1 MANTPKNLFV
11 FYLGGDAPGANIEV
25 HDVQFAVASQ
35 PEEAHPLLIKK
46 WFGTRDSLH
55 LDAYGIITWADGHDV
70 TVHSTPSTSTEKLY
84 FINMGGY
91 TPGALCEDHA
101 FTFLVAPSASAA
113 KARAKT
119 LLLTDR
125 TLQHPDNLMDVDDC
139 VLIEELNGLYI
150 HLKPNPNGS
159 PVTAAWQGYHPL

>member
-1 MANTPKNLFV
+1 MLSSKKLFI

-25 HDVQFAVASQ
+25 HDVQFAAVER
-35 PEEAHPLLIKK
+35 PEEAHPLLIQK

-55 LDAYGIITWADGHDV
+55 LDAYGIVTWADGH
-70 TVHSTPSTSTEKLY
+70 TVSIHTTPSTSTDKLY

-101 FTFLVAPSASAA
+101 FTFLVASSAQDA
-113 KARAKT
+113 KIRAKK

-125 TLQHPDNLMDVDDC
+125 TLQHHDNLMDVDDC
-139 VLIEELNGLYI
+139 VLIEELNGCYI
-150 HLKPNPNGS
+150 HLEPSSNGS
-159 PVTAAWQGYHPL
+159 PVTAAWQGYNPI

>member
-1 MANTPKNLFV
+1 MLSSKKLFI

-25 HDVQFAVASQ
+25 HDVQFAAVER
-35 PEEAHPLLIKK
+35 PEEAHPLLIEK

-55 LDAYGIITWADGHDV
+55 LDAYGIVTWADGHAV
-70 TVHSTPSTSTEKLY
+70 SIHTTPSASTNKLY

-101 FTFLVAPSASAA
+101 FTFLVAPSAEEA
-113 KARAKT
+113 KTRAKQ

-125 TLQHPDNLMDVDDC
+125 NLQHHDNLMDIDDC
-139 VLIEELNGLYI
+139 ILIDKIDGLFI
-150 HLKPNPNGS
+150 HLEPHPTG
-159 PVTAAWQGYHPL
+159 TALHAEWQGYQPI